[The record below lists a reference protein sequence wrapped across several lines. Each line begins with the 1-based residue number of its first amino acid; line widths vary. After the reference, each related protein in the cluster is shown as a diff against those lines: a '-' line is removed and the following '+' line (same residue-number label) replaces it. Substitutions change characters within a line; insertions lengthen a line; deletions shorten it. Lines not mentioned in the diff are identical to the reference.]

1 MLLASYPYLG
11 MSLALLLLLL
21 GGLLVRP
28 EARRLAL
35 LSGLLQAP
43 LGFLSVFFVP
53 DYWAPARLFAFGAGP
68 EDLLFS
74 FSAGGLVWFI
84 ASSSS
89 SHRLEVEIAAGRI
102 LRRYAAFA
110 LPGVAAGALLWWSGV
125 GPMHATFAVGAVAVA
140 ILARRQRWALPLSA
154 AGAVGFAL
162 LYAAVLKGAYLLWP
176 AFPEQW
182 STAGAWG
189 LSVWGLPL
197 EEIVWAAGGG
207 AAWPLFMAELTGAR
221 RV

>member
-1 MLLASYPYLG
+1 
-11 MSLALLLLLL
+11 
-21 GGLLVRP
+21 
-28 EARRLAL
+28 
-35 LSGLLQAP
+35 
-43 LGFLSVFFVP
+43 
-53 DYWAPARLFAFGAGP
+53 
-68 EDLLFS
+68 
-74 FSAGGLVWFI
+74 
-84 ASSSS
+84 
-89 SHRLEVEIAAGRI
+89 
-102 LRRYAAFA
+102 
-110 LPGVAAGALLWWSGV
+110 
-125 GPMHATFAVGAVAVA
+125 
-140 ILARRQRWALPLSA
+140 
-154 AGAVGFAL
+154 